1 MIIALATEGGIVRS
15 EGKDFPLS
23 EESWK
28 IYIYIYIHY
37 FSL

>member
-1 MIIALATEGGIVRS
+1 MAVAVAAESGIVRRDR
-15 EGKDFPLS
+15 KDFPPF

-28 IYIYIYIHY
+28 IYIHY